1 MATSSSTRRMIGR
14 IEERSSRQGRS
25 LAGCKSPHRQLPVFG
40 RLAYPMRGEAT
51 NRVLLGRKS
60 PGCPAGVFAGYSG
73 ARSISIPTRGLPGQK
88 PAAPTSQ
95 EWDSWTACRALR
107 DASDRRGARW
117 PVACRRYDRPAH
129 LPRGAV
135 MGQTMPNAR
144 EMTCARQTTAPRQRR
159 VVSEPLGIVRR
170 AA

>member
-1 MATSSSTRRMIGR
+1 MEVAEFRSGIDAR
-14 IEERSSRQGRS
+14 IEMTTGGSCAIAECLAIRGAAPQIIFSSRAGGVIVAMMISEGITERSSRQGRS

-107 DASDRRGARW
+107 DAS
-117 PVACRRYDRPAH
+117 
-129 LPRGAV
+129 
-135 MGQTMPNAR
+135 
-144 EMTCARQTTAPRQRR
+144 
-159 VVSEPLGIVRR
+159 
-170 AA
+170 